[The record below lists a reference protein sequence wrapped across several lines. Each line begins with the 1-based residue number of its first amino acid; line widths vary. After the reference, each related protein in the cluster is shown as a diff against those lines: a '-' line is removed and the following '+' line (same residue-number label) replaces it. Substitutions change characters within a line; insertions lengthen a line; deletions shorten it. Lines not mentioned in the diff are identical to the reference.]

1 MDLPQNAKKCF
12 WLFGHFAS
20 DWLVTRSSSSLIRNP
35 IWGVAKSSL
44 IFFHRNHQC
53 PSTYFDRLLIMS
65 LFVKRHIVWNSSFLY
80 SNSNKLCN
88 FYFMVFHSALHTYF
102 IIDKY
107 LHTAQV
113 TRSTSQRR
121 RPSRFCHQQN
131 TAAIKLLYKSTY
143 QSIYSGTFHLTF
155 G

>member
-1 MDLPQNAKKCF
+1 MQGI
-12 WLFGHFAS
+12 LFEIPLSIFQTAINFA
-20 DWLVTRSSSSLIRNP
+20 T
-35 IWGVAKSSL
+35 
-44 IFFHRNHQC
+44 
-53 PSTYFDRLLIMS
+53 
-65 LFVKRHIVWNSSFLY
+65 
-80 SNSNKLCN
+80 

-107 LHTAQV
+107 LHSAQV

-131 TAAIKLLYKSTY
+131 TAAIKLLNKNTY
-143 QSIYSGTFHLTF
+143 QSIYSGTFYLMF